1 MLTILFNKVEHFD
14 DLMGLGP
21 FRVEAD
27 ISFSYSVVKGQ
38 LNGISRDL
46 FDGRTLSSGQV
57 GNPARPRRGWG
68 PSGSGRGLGAMG
80 ALPWS
85 RLGLFRRARSG
96 LRGPG
101 TFTDA
106 APPPMSDV
114 PQYVYKVFLPEQLE
128 LFRGSGEFI
137 GSADDARDGFIHLS
151 FATQVERTIKKHFQD
166 RPDLAIAEF
175 ERTTWGEALRLEV
188 SRDEQL
194 FPHLYGVLL
203 WPEVRRWLVRAD
215 FSPSP

>member
-68 PSGSGRGLGAMG
+68 PSGSGRGLGDG
-80 ALPWS
+80 GFALVPAWS
-85 RLGLFRRARSG
+85 VQACSVRLARAGDLHGCCATPNVRC
-96 LRGPG
+96 
-101 TFTDA
+101 
-106 APPPMSDV
+106 AP
-114 PQYVYKVFLPEQLE
+114 
-128 LFRGSGEFI
+128 
-137 GSADDARDGFIHLS
+137 
-151 FATQVERTIKKHFQD
+151 
-166 RPDLAIAEF
+166 
-175 ERTTWGEALRLEV
+175 
-188 SRDEQL
+188 
-194 FPHLYGVLL
+194 
-203 WPEVRRWLVRAD
+203 
-215 FSPSP
+215 

>member
-96 LRGPG
+96 VLGPACAGRGPSRMLRHPQCPMCPSM
-101 TFTDA
+101 FTRCSCPSSWSYFA
-106 APPPMSDV
+106 VVVSSLGV
-114 PQYVYKVFLPEQLE
+114 P
-128 LFRGSGEFI
+128 
-137 GSADDARDGFIHLS
+137 
-151 FATQVERTIKKHFQD
+151 
-166 RPDLAIAEF
+166 
-175 ERTTWGEALRLEV
+175 
-188 SRDEQL
+188 
-194 FPHLYGVLL
+194 
-203 WPEVRRWLVRAD
+203 
-215 FSPSP
+215 